1 MKKDSIVTIL
11 LVFNYSYGII
21 YNLDKKTGCNL

>member
-11 LVFNYSYGII
+11 LVSISYGII